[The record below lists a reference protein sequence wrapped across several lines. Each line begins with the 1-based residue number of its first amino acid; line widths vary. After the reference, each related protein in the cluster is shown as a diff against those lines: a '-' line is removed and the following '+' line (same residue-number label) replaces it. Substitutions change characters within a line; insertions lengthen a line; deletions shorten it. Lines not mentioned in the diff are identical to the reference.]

1 MQSYKIDFMSK
12 TLIMTAAFEKALND
26 PSSEE
31 YKLYIQLQHDIK
43 GLKLSRRTHKTP
55 SKYHTASGEVFC
67 CNQYKHLTYEN
78 MERFISSLPQSAE
91 LMKAYTYIKDCAAL
105 PQASRYAIVRRW
117 FMTQFP
123 NIRKDPL
130 AYFNSSDLAVITNI
144 TPFVAASEIKEV
156 ERAS

>member
-1 MQSYKIDFMSK
+1 MNTYKIDFMSK

-55 SKYHTASGEVFC
+55 SKYHTKSGEVFR

-78 MERFISSLPQSAE
+78 MERFINALPQRND
-91 LMKAYTYIKDCAAL
+91 LMNAYTYIKDCATL
-105 PQASRYAIVRRW
+105 PQTSRYTAVRRW
-117 FMTQFP
+117 FMAQFP
-123 NIRKDPL
+123 DIRKDPL
-130 AYFNSSDLAVITNI
+130 YYLNHDLEIITSM
-144 TPFVAASEIKEV
+144 AAMDVLPSKQQK
-156 ERAS
+156 AA

>member
-26 PSSEE
+26 ISSEE
-31 YKLYIQLQHDIK
+31 YKLYIQLQHDIT

-55 SKYHTASGEVFC
+55 SKYHTASGEVFR
-67 CNQYKHLTYEN
+67 CNQYKHLTYKN
-78 MERFISSLPQSAE
+78 MECFIKALPQSAE

-105 PQASRYAIVRRW
+105 PQTSRYTAVRRW
-117 FMTQFP
+117 FMAQFP
-123 NIRKDPL
+123 DIRKDPL
-130 AYFNSSDLAVITNI
+130 AYLNNESLAIITSF
-144 TPFVAASEIKEV
+144 TPFLCHVEEQET

>member
-26 PSSEE
+26 TSSDE
-31 YKLYIQLQHDIK
+31 YKLYIQLQNDIK

-55 SKYHTASGEVFC
+55 SKYHTASGEVFH

-78 MERFISSLPQSAE
+78 MERFINALPQRAE

-105 PQASRYAIVRRW
+105 PQTSRYTAVRRW
-117 FMTQFP
+117 FMAQFP
-123 NIRKDPL
+123 DIRKDPL
-130 AYFNSSDLAVITNI
+130 YYLDHDLEIITSMA
-144 TPFVAASEIKEV
+144 TTDFLPSKKQKVA
-156 ERAS
+156 